1 MNKLSPFRRQTV
13 SAKARYAATMLDKL
27 YIADVALS
35 LAPALT
41 ILLIFV
47 IVDFFFGETAIG
59 SQNFVTLI
67 FASVAVVVTMFY
79 GWYYGYVV
87 SKIATFVI
95 VGRYLLRPRRI

>member
-1 MNKLSPFRRQTV
+1 MNKLSPFRRQT
-13 SAKARYAATMLDKL
+13 ARAGARYGETMADKL
-27 YIADVALS
+27 YLAEVALS

-59 SQNFVTLI
+59 SQNFLALI
-67 FASVAVVVTMFY
+67 FASIAVAVTMFY

-87 SKIATFVI
+87 SKVATFVI